1 MPTQEAI
8 SLMEERAKRFSYFS
22 EFIRALPAPGTDA
35 EIKNEINY
43 LTKRMNTLSKETRS
57 TREILN
63 DLQKQFTFYANYKY
77 ALEKTITPIT
87 LVTSHSQRKEKEESL
102 LETLEKLSPEREEK
116 LKKFIE
122 EGD

>member
-1 MPTQEAI
+1 MNDSI
-8 SLMEERAKRFSYFS
+8 MEERAKRFDYFS
-22 EFIRALPAPGTDA
+22 QFIRALPSPGTT
-35 EIKNEINY
+35 EEVKNEINY
-43 LTKRMNTLSKETRS
+43 LSKRLSILSSDIRITTETLTA
-57 TREILN
+57 
-63 DLQKQFTFYANYKY
+63 LQKEFTFYANYKY